1 VPTLFLSHASE
12 DKVEIARPLAAE
24 LIRTGFNVWF
34 DEFTLTLGDNLR
46 RSIDEGLSKC
56 DYGVVILSH
65 KFFEKGWPQQELDG
79 LVTRE
84 IGGRKVILPV
94 WHRLTK
100 ADVERYSPILANRL
114 AVNTAKGLH
123 NVVEEVIRAVSR
135 DQNPFEPV
143 QTALQK
149 LSSVVDEVSETRP
162 TDPKVSAKEAVM
174 NAIEF
179 VEKLYESADG
189 AMPGS
194 LSTGLRDFDRMTRG
208 LRPGQLIAIL
218 GRPASGKSSL
228 AIGMTCHCV
237 FTKGNSVLFVSEQL
251 EASEV
256 MLRVLASAADV
267 SLRRI
272 LDGYLREKDFPSLT
286 SAASKL
292 AESRFEIMDKTPM
305 SLESL
310 SKRADEIK
318 QGGALDLMIVDHLD
332 SFASVRTARMDER
345 EVALATA
352 TSTLRELAR
361 RLQIPVIFI
370 ATSRPPRIGREMESG
385 GVDEPS
391 LDYVTRRDADVVAT
405 ISIGSRYDEDEDM
418 SAIQKATLTLVKNS
432 FGVGEIPLHWNM
444 DTVRFSDWET
454 EEEINENDIVPRRQ
468 SKSTKRKTR

>member
-1 VPTLFLSHASE
+1 
-12 DKVEIARPLAAE
+12 
-24 LIRTGFNVWF
+24 
-34 DEFTLTLGDNLR
+34 
-46 RSIDEGLSKC
+46 
-56 DYGVVILSH
+56 
-65 KFFEKGWPQQELDG
+65 
-79 LVTRE
+79 
-84 IGGRKVILPV
+84 
-94 WHRLTK
+94 
-100 ADVERYSPILANRL
+100 
-114 AVNTAKGLH
+114 
-123 NVVEEVIRAVSR
+123 
-135 DQNPFEPV
+135 
-143 QTALQK
+143 
-149 LSSVVDEVSETRP
+149 
-162 TDPKVSAKEAVM
+162 M
-174 NAIEF
+174 
-179 VEKLYESADG
+179 
-189 AMPGS
+189 
-194 LSTGLRDFDRMTRG
+194 
-208 LRPGQLIAIL
+208 
-218 GRPASGKSSL
+218 
-228 AIGMTCHCV
+228 
-237 FTKGNSVLFVSEQL
+237 FVSEQL

-318 QGGALDLMIVDHLD
+318 QGGALDLIIVDHLD

-370 ATSRPPRIGREMESG
+370 ATSRPPRIGREMASG
-385 GVDEPS
+385 GVDELS

-454 EEEINENDIVPRRQ
+454 EEEISENDIVPARQ